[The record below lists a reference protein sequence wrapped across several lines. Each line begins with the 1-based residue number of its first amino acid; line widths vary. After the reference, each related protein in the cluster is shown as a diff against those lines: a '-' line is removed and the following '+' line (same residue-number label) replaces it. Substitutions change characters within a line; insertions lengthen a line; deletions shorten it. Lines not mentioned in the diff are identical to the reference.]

1 MPQKAPQDELQRR
14 ERSGL
19 KYCNHCVF
27 LTASIP
33 FTRSS
38 DPTNIVRERLVG
50 PYFLG
55 LSASRACEAVRQRPV
70 TATQFNSS
78 FDGTDTVERNL
89 IPSMPLTDVQV
100 RNAKAAEKPRKLSD
114 SGGLYLLVSKAGGK
128 SWRLDYRF
136 AEKRRTVAFGQ
147 YPTVSLAE
155 ARLKRD
161 EAKRLLAGN
170 IDPSLAKQR
179 AQLEAKAEAG
189 NTFGVIADDFLAK
202 LRRDG
207 RAEPTI
213 SKNTWMLKTLAAPL
227 SKHPVTQITA
237 KNVLAVLTGIE
248 RRGAVESALATRS
261 AIGRVF
267 RYAIATARAEND
279 PTSALRG
286 ALQRH
291 TPTSHSAITDQ
302 LELGGL
308 MRAIYG
314 YDGWVS
320 LVAALKLQAMCFA
333 RPGETRTMEWQE
345 LNLATALWTIP
356 ASKAKMRRDHQTP
369 LARQAVS
376 IISEIRELGLP
387 GTYVFPSMM
396 SGKKVLSENSMNSA
410 LRRMGVG
417 GHEHTAHGF
426 RSTASTILNESGE
439 FSADAIE
446 AQLAHLDARAVRRA
460 YNRAQY
466 WDERVRMMQWWAD
479 LLDRLREVAPTSEAS
494 RS

>member
-1 MPQKAPQDELQRR
+1 M
-14 ERSGL
+14 S
-19 KYCNHCVF
+19 
-27 LTASIP
+27 
-33 FTRSS
+33 
-38 DPTNIVRERLVG
+38 
-50 PYFLG
+50 
-55 LSASRACEAVRQRPV
+55 
-70 TATQFNSS
+70 
-78 FDGTDTVERNL
+78 
-89 IPSMPLTDVQV
+89 LTDVQV
-100 RNAKAAEKPRKLSD
+100 RNAKAEGKPRKLAD
-114 SGGLYLLVSKAGGK
+114 SAGLYLLVSTAGGK
-128 SWRLDYRF
+128 SWRFDYRF
-136 AEKRRTVAFGQ
+136 AGRRRTVAFGL
-147 YPTVSLAE
+147 YPSVSLAD

-161 EAKRLLAGN
+161 EAKRLLALN

-179 AQLEAKAEAG
+179 ARLEAKAEAG

-213 SKNTWMLKTLAAPL
+213 VKNTWMLKTLAAPL
-227 SKHPVTQITA
+227 SKHPITQISA
-237 KNVLAVLTGIE
+237 KNVLAVLTALE
-248 RRGAVESALATRS
+248 KRGTIESALATRS

-267 RYAIATARAEND
+267 RYAIATDRAEND
-279 PTSALRG
+279 PTSVLRG

-291 TPTSHSAITDQ
+291 TPTSHSAITDRH
-302 LELGGL
+302 ELGGL

-320 LVAALKLQAMCFA
+320 LAAALKIQALCFA

-345 LNLATALWTIP
+345 LDLTNAVWTIP

-369 LARQAVS
+369 LAHQVVTILREV
-376 IISEIRELGLP
+376 RELDLQGA
-387 GTYVFPSMM
+387 YVFPSMM

-426 RSTASTILNESGE
+426 RSTASTILNESGK

-446 AQLAHLDARAVRRA
+446 AQLAHLDTRSVRRI

-466 WDERVRMMQWWAD
+466 WEERIVMMQWWAN
-479 LLDRLREVAPTSEAS
+479 LLDQLRQAPKAVLGPEAS
-494 RS
+494 AQQV